1 MKVPLLLK
9 EIEAKTEDPRE
20 KSIINK
26 ILQSKESSLRDLDD
40 KMKWLKNF
48 ERLLEIQRNVVWP
61 GRFYYYVVLCFITE
75 ICILCIHS
83 CFVYIMYLKI

>member
-9 EIEAKTEDPRE
+9 EIESKTEDPVE
-20 KSIINK
+20 KEAIKK

-61 GRFYYYVVLCFITE
+61 GRKIFRNSSN
-75 ICILCIHS
+75 S
-83 CFVYIMYLKI
+83 CSYSVSKLLSNSVSSNTL